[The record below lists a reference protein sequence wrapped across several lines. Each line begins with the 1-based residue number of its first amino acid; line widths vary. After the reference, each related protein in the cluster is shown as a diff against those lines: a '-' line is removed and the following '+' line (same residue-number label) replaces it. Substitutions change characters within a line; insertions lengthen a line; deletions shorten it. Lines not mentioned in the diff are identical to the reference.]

1 MNRRGD
7 HKDPHGDVPVKLGG
21 TALSK
26 FPSAPMHTLGAFF
39 ACSSRGRLAV
49 FNEVKGAQFTALEHE
64 VMAFWR
70 ERDIFKKSTTKP
82 APEGNYVFYEG
93 PPTANGKP
101 GVHHVISRCYKD
113 LFPRFKTMQG
123 FRVGRKGGWDTHG
136 LPVEI
141 AIEKRLG
148 FTKKSDIEAF
158 GVEKFNQLCRE
169 YVFENIQDW
178 NAMTERIG
186 YWLDLGDAYVTYDNS
201 YIESC
206 WWVMKSLWERG
217 LLGEDYKTTWHCPRS
232 NTSLSS
238 HEVAQG
244 YKENVEDPSVHP
256 KFPAEPEGLR
266 ARGLLNT
273 SEMRPVS
280 LLAWTT
286 TPWTL
291 AANTGLAVRGDAD
304 YAVVAAAGRYGGEG
318 RGELYVV
325 LEDLAEKTFGKGA
338 FEVLKTFKGDDL
350 VGLTYKP
357 ILQGRVPADEDVASG
372 WRVVADDAVTLSD
385 GTGVLHVAPAYGDL
399 DLGRRHGLPTLFSVS
414 LLGEVFPEVKL
425 EATPGDGPYTGMFFK
440 DADGPIAADLTA
452 RGLLFRSGT
461 IRHTYPFNWRI
472 MDVPLI
478 NVAKKSWYIRTT
490 KVKDKLLANNQKVN
504 WHPETIKTGRFGK
517 WLENNIDW
525 ALSRER
531 YWGAPLPIW
540 EAGDGERVCVGS
552 VRELETLTGRDL
564 SDLDLHRPYVDEVTF
579 ECDGK
584 TFRRVPYVVDVWF
597 ESGAMPYAQWGYLG
611 DESRAE
617 TREALAHN
625 FPADYICEAVDQ
637 TRGWFYSLHALGTL
651 LTDTGDGE
659 REPGA
664 LSWLEPDTSA
674 FKNVIVLG
682 HILDE
687 NGEKMS
693 KSKGNIVEPWTVLDA
708 VGADALR
715 WYLYASSPPEASK
728 RFSLPLVE
736 ETQRDLFMTLWNSY
750 SFFVL
755 YANLD
760 LPDLTREVP
769 VTQRPE
775 IDRWLVAKTH
785 ALVRDVTTRLEDY
798 DPTGASRL
806 VRDFVVDDLSN
817 WYVRRN
823 RRRFWKAGGDA
834 DKLAAYGTLYET
846 LVTLTKLM
854 APMAPF
860 VSEVIYRNLVLSV
873 TPDAPESVH
882 LAKWPQADAALI
894 NDALLRDMNALVRVV
909 ELGRGARAASKVKTR
924 QPLPEVL
931 VRVRSAEEL
940 AGLKRLEPQLLEELN
955 VKKAIYL
962 DVTADFVAYDVKPNL
977 PLIGKRFGKLIPAL
991 KKAIQEADGR
1001 EIARNVREGRDTVL
1015 MLSGDEHRLEPEAF
1029 LLDAKSPEGYAALEE
1044 RGYLAALNTRLT
1056 PELVREGLARDVIR
1070 LVQNAR
1076 KNAGLEVS
1084 DTIHLSLQVEGDV
1097 LGAAQ
1102 VHLETIKNEVLADTL
1117 SFEPLT
1123 GSLGGAVY
1131 SEQAEVEG
1139 TPLAISLRKAEKPAQ
1154 TV

>member
-1 MNRRGD
+1 M
-7 HKDPHGDVPVKLGG
+7 
-21 TALSK
+21 SK
-26 FPSAPMHTLGAFF
+26 PCERPNANDAWGAF
-39 ACSSRGRLAV
+39 AWPRQRGSAVVKSAV
-49 FNEVKGAQFTALEHE
+49 FREVKGAQFTALEHE
-64 VMAFWR
+64 VIGFWR
-70 ERDIFKKSTTKP
+70 DHDIFRRSVEKN
-82 APEGNYVFYEG
+82 APQGDYVFYEG

-123 FRVGRKGGWDTHG
+123 YRVGRKGGWDTHG

-148 FTKKSDIEAF
+148 FTKKSQIEDY
-158 GVEKFNQLCRE
+158 GIEKFNALCRS

-186 YWLDLGDAYVTYDNS
+186 YWLDTDNAYVTYDNS

-217 LLGEDYKTTWHCPRS
+217 LLSEDYKTTWHCPVS

-244 YKENVEDPSVHP
+244 YKENVEDPSVYP
-256 KFPAEPEGLR
+256 KFSADR
-266 ARGLLNT
+266 TGLLERSLL
-273 SEMRPVS
+273 SETENRPVY
-280 LLAWTT
+280 LMAWTT

-291 AANTGLAVRGDAD
+291 AANTGLAVKGDAT
-304 YAVVAAAGRYGGEG
+304 YALVAAGSHYGEEAKT
-318 RGELYVV
+318 ELYVM
-325 LEDLAEKTFGKGA
+325 LETLAERVFGEGQH
-338 FEVLKTFKGDDL
+338 EVLKTFSGNEL
-350 VGLTYKP
+350 VGLTYSP
-357 ILQGRVPADEDVASG
+357 IMQGRVPVEEDTATG
-372 WRVVADDAVTLSD
+372 WRVVADDSVTLGD

-399 DLGRRHGLPTLFSVS
+399 DLGRRHGLPTIFSVS

-425 EATPGDGPYTGMFFK
+425 ENDSDGDGPYTGQFFK
-440 DADGPIAADLTA
+440 RADAPITQDLTE

-461 IRHTYPFNWRI
+461 IRHTYPFNWRM

-478 NVAKKSWYIRTT
+478 NYAKKSWYIHTT
-490 KVKDKLLANNQKVN
+490 AVKDKLLENNARIN
-504 WHPETIKTGRFGK
+504 WNPETIKTGRFGK

-540 EAGDGERVCVGS
+540 ESDDGERHCVGS
-552 VRELETLTGRDL
+552 VRELSELTGRDL
-564 SDLDLHRPYVDEVTF
+564 TDLDLHRPYVDDVTF
-579 ECDGK
+579 QKGGK
-584 TFRRVPYVVDVWF
+584 TFRRVPYVIDVWF

-611 DESRAE
+611 DESSAE
-617 TREALAHN
+617 TRAKLEHN

-637 TRGWFYSLHALGTL
+637 TRGWFYSLHALATL
-651 LTDTGDGE
+651 LTDSGDDVGA

-693 KSKGNIVEPWTVLDA
+693 KSKGNIVEPQEVLDK

-715 WYLYASSPPEASK
+715 WYLYASSPPETSK
-728 RFSLPLVE
+728 RFSLGLVE
-736 ETQRDLFMTLWNSY
+736 ETQRDLFMTLWNTY

-760 LPDLTREVP
+760 RPDLTREVP
-769 VTQRPE
+769 VSGRPE

-785 ALVRDVTTRLEDY
+785 ALVRDVTERLEDY
-798 DPTGASRL
+798 DPTAASRL
-806 VRDFVVDDLSN
+806 VRDFAVDDLSN

-823 RRRFWKAGGDA
+823 RRRFWKSVTDT
-834 DKLAAYGTLYET
+834 DKLAAYKTLYET
-846 LVTLTKLM
+846 LVTLTQLM

-860 VSEVIYRNLVLSV
+860 VSEAIYRNLVLSV

-882 LAKWPQADAALI
+882 LSKWPEADAALI
-894 NDALLRDMNALVRVV
+894 DDTLLRDMNALVRVV
-909 ELGRGARAASKVKTR
+909 ELGRGARALSKVKTR

-955 VKKAIYL
+955 VKRATYL
-962 DVTADFVAYDVKPNL
+962 DVHADFVAYDVKPNL

-991 KKAIQEADGR
+991 KTAINEIDGR
-1001 EIARNVREGRDTVL
+1001 DIARNVREGRETALVL
-1015 MLSGDEHRLEPEAF
+1015 NGEEHKLEPEAF

-1044 RGYLAALNTRLT
+1044 RGYLAALNTQLT
-1056 PELVREGLARDVIR
+1056 PELLQEGLARDVIR

-1076 KNAGLEVS
+1076 KNAGLSVS
-1084 DTIHLSLQVEGDV
+1084 DAIGLSLETSGELKEAVET
-1097 LGAAQ
+1097 
-1102 VHLETIKNEVLADTL
+1102 HRETIRAEVLADVL
-1117 SFEPLT
+1117 GLEPL
-1123 GSLGGAVY
+1123 SNAAY
-1131 SEQAEVEG
+1131 SEAAEVEG
-1139 TPLAISLRKAEKPAQ
+1139 TPLTISLSKSEKSV
-1154 TV
+1154 TSV

>member
-1 MNRRGD
+1 MM
-7 HKDPHGDVPVKLGG
+7 VKAAAKTMFG
-21 TALSK
+21 
-26 FPSAPMHTLGAFF
+26 
-39 ACSSRGRLAV
+39 
-49 FNEVKGAQFTALEHE
+49 EVKGAEFVGLERE

-70 ERDIFKKSTTKP
+70 EYEIFKKSVAKP
-82 APEGNYVFYEG
+82 APQGNYVFYEG

-123 FRVGRKGGWDTHG
+123 FHVGRKGGWDTHG

-148 FTKKSDIEAF
+148 FTKKSEIEAY
-158 GVEKFNQLCRE
+158 GIERFNALCRE

-178 NAMTERIG
+178 NAVTERIG
-186 YWLDLGDAYVTYDNS
+186 YWLDTDNAYVTYNNS

-206 WWVMKSLWERG
+206 WWLMKSLWERG
-217 LLGEDYKTTWHCPRS
+217 LLSEDYKATWHCPVS

-244 YKENVEDPSVHP
+244 YKENVEDPSVYP
-256 KFPAEPEGLR
+256 KFPADSSKLVKQ
-266 ARGLLNT
+266 GLLAE
-273 SEMRPVS
+273 SETRPVYF
-280 LLAWTT
+280 LAWTT

-291 AANTGLAVRGDAD
+291 AANTGLAVKGDAK
-304 YAVVAAAGRYGGEG
+304 YALVEAGTRYGDEE
-318 RGELYVV
+318 RTELYVM
-325 LEDLAEKTFGKGA
+325 LESLAEQVFGEGN
-338 FEVLKTFKGDDL
+338 FGVLKTFSGEAL
-350 VGLTYKP
+350 VGLTYQP
-357 ILQGRVPADEDVASG
+357 IMHGRVPAEEDVTTG
-372 WRVVADDAVTLSD
+372 WRVVADDSVTLED

-399 DLGRRHGLPTLFSVS
+399 ELGRRHGLPTIFSVS
-414 LLGEVFPEVKL
+414 LTGEVFPEVRL
-425 EATPGDGPYTGMFFK
+425 EDAPGGAGPYTGMFFK
-440 DADGPIAADLTA
+440 AADKPIAADLTE

-461 IRHTYPFNWRI
+461 IRHTYPFNWRM

-478 NVAKKSWYIRTT
+478 NYAKKSWYIHTT
-490 KVKDKLLANNQKVN
+490 AVKDKLLENNARIG
-504 WHPETIKTGRFGK
+504 WHPETIRTGRFGK

-540 EAGDGERVCVGS
+540 EAEDGERYCVGS
-552 VRELETLTGRDL
+552 VRELEVLTGRDL
-564 SDLDLHRPYVDEVTF
+564 SDLDLHRPYVDSVTF
-579 ECDGK
+579 EHNGK
-584 TFRRVPYVVDVWF
+584 LFRRIPDVADVWF

-611 DESRAE
+611 EGGNAE
-617 TREALAHN
+617 AEQALTNN

-651 LTDTGDGE
+651 LTDSGSSK

-664 LSWLEPDTSA
+664 LAWLEADTSA
-674 FKNVIVLG
+674 FKNAIVLG

-693 KSKGNIVEPWTVLDA
+693 KSKGNIVDPWTVLDG

-715 WYLYASSPPEASK
+715 WYLYASSPPETSK

-736 ETQRDLFMTLWNSY
+736 ETQRDLFMTLWNTY

-760 LPDLTREVP
+760 NPDLTQTVAVAE
-769 VTQRPE
+769 RPE

-785 ALVRDVTTRLEDY
+785 ALVRDVTERLEDY
-798 DPTGASRL
+798 DPTAASRL

-823 RRRFWKAGGDA
+823 RRRFWKSGADT

-860 VSEVIYRNLVLSV
+860 VSEAIYRNLVLSV

-882 LAKWPQADAALI
+882 LSQWPEADDALI
-894 NDALLRDMNALVRVV
+894 DDALLRDMNALVRVV

-940 AGLKRLEPQLLEELN
+940 EGLKTLEPQLLEELN
-955 VKKAIYL
+955 VKKATYL

-977 PLIGKRFGKLIPAL
+977 PLVGKRFGKLIPAL
-991 KKAIQEADGR
+991 KKAIGELDGR
-1001 EIARNVREGRDTVL
+1001 DIAKNVREGKETTLTLD
-1015 MLSGDEHRLEPEAF
+1015 GQEYGLEPKAF
-1029 LLDAKSPEGYAALEE
+1029 LLDAKSPEGYTALEE
-1044 RGYLAALNTRLT
+1044 RGYLAALNTQLT
-1056 PELVREGLARDVIR
+1056 PELVQEGLARDVIR

-1084 DTIHLSLQVEGDV
+1084 DTIQLSLQTTGELAEAVKT
-1097 LGAAQ
+1097 
-1102 VHLETIKNEVLADTL
+1102 HLETIQSEVLAAEL
-1117 SFEPLT
+1117 GLEPLRD
-1123 GSLGGAVY
+1123 AAYNDYV
-1131 SEQAEVEG
+1131 EVEG
-1139 TPLAISLRKAEKPAQ
+1139 TPLVISLSKVEKPQPA
-1154 TV
+1154 

>member
-1 MNRRGD
+1 M
-7 HKDPHGDVPVKLGG
+7 
-21 TALSK
+21 
-26 FPSAPMHTLGAFF
+26 FQ
-39 ACSSRGRLAV
+39 
-49 FNEVKGAQFTALEHE
+49 EVKAAQFPALERE

-70 ERDIFKKSTTKP
+70 ERDIFRKSVEKP
-82 APEGNYVFYEG
+82 SPEGNYVFYEG
-93 PPTANGKP
+93 PPTANGQP
-101 GVHHVISRCYKD
+101 GVHHVSSRAYKD

-148 FTKKSDIEAF
+148 FTKKSDIEAY
-158 GVEKFNQLCRE
+158 GIERFNQLCKA
-169 YVFENIQDW
+169 YVFENIRDW

-186 YWLDLGDAYVTYDNS
+186 FWLDLDDAYVTYDNA

-206 WWVMKSLWERG
+206 WWIMKSLWERG
-217 LLGEDYKTTWHCPRS
+217 LLSEDYKTTWHCPRS

-244 YKENVEDPSVHP
+244 YKENVEDPSVYP
-256 KFPAEPEGLR
+256 KFPADPGELR
-266 ARGLLNT
+266 VLGLLDE
-273 SEMRPVS
+273 SETRPVY

-291 AANTGLAVRGDAD
+291 AANTGLAVKGDAE
-304 YAVVAAAGRYGGEG
+304 YALVAAPARYGGEG
-318 RGELYVV
+318 RDELYVV
-325 LEDLAEKTFGKGA
+325 LKSLAEEVFGAGTYDLIKTFA
-338 FEVLKTFKGDDL
+338 GDAL
-350 VGLTYKP
+350 VGLSYAP
-357 ILQGRVPADEDVASG
+357 ILQGRVPADEDTSSG
-372 WRVVADDAVTLSD
+372 WRVVADESVTLED
-385 GTGVLHVAPAYGDL
+385 GTGILHVAPAYGDL
-399 DLGRRHGLPTLFSVS
+399 ELGRRHSLPTLFSVS

-425 EATPGDGPYTGMFFK
+425 GDAPGDGPYTGMFFK
-440 DADGPIAADLTA
+440 DADKPIAADLLE

-461 IRHTYPFNWRI
+461 VRHTYPFNWRN

-478 NVAKKSWYIRTT
+478 NYAKKSWYIHTSTLR
-490 KVKDKLLANNQKVN
+490 DKLLENNKRVN

-540 EAGDGERVCVGS
+540 EADDGERVCVGS
-552 VRELETLTGRDL
+552 VGELEELTGRDL
-564 SDLDLHRPYVDEVTF
+564 SGLELHRPYVDEVSF
-579 ECDGK
+579 EREGK

-611 DESRAE
+611 DRSGET
-617 TREALAHN
+617 TRERLAQN

-637 TRGWFYSLHALGTL
+637 TRGWFYSLHALATL
-651 LTDTGDGE
+651 LTDSGDGE

-664 LSWLEPDTSA
+664 LAWLTEDTSA
-674 FKNVIVLG
+674 FKNAIVLG

-693 KSKGNIVEPWTVLDA
+693 KSKGNIVDPWTVLDA

-736 ETQRDLFMTLWNSY
+736 ETQRDLFMTLWNTY

-760 LPDLTREVP
+760 LPELTQEVA
-769 VTQRPE
+769 VAARPE

-785 ALVRDVTTRLEDY
+785 ALVRDVTERLESY

-806 VRDFVVDDLSN
+806 VRDFVVDELSN

-823 RRRFWKAGGDA
+823 RRRFWKSGTDS
-834 DKLAAYGTLYET
+834 DKLAAYKTLYET
-846 LVTLTKLM
+846 LVTLTQLM

-860 VSEVIYRNLVLSV
+860 VSEAIYRNLVLSV

-882 LAKWPQADAALI
+882 LASWPQADASLI
-894 NDALLRDMNALVRVV
+894 DDALLRDMNALVRVV
-909 ELGRGARAASKVKTR
+909 ELGRGARALSKVKTR

-931 VRVRSAEEL
+931 VRVRSREEL

-955 VKKAIYL
+955 VKRVTYL
-962 DVTADFVAYDVKPNL
+962 DPTADFVAYDVKPNL
-977 PLIGKRFGKLIPAL
+977 PRIGKRFGKLIPAL
-991 KKAIQEADGR
+991 KKAIGETDGR
-1001 EIARNVREGRDTVL
+1001 EVARNVREGRETVL
-1015 MLSGDEHRLEPEAF
+1015 MLDGEEHRLEPEAF

-1044 RGYLAALNTRLT
+1044 RGYLAALNTQLT
-1056 PELVREGLARDVIR
+1056 PRLLQEGLARDAIR

-1084 DTIHLSLQVEGDV
+1084 DTIYLSLEAA
-1097 LGAAQ
+1097 GALAEALKT
-1102 VHLETIKNEVLADTL
+1102 HHATIRSEVLADELT
-1117 SFEPLT
+1117 FEPLREV
-1123 GSLGGAVY
+1123 AY

-1139 TPLAISLRKAEKPAQ
+1139 TPLTISFSKAGKPAQ

>member
-1 MNRRGD
+1 MSNKMVFRE
-7 HKDPHGDVPVKLGG
+7 VEQ
-21 TALSK
+21 AN
-26 FPSAPMHTLGAFF
+26 FP
-39 ACSSRGRLAV
+39 
-49 FNEVKGAQFTALEHE
+49 ALEQG
-64 VMAFWR
+64 VIAFWR
-70 ERDIFKKSTTKP
+70 EREIFKKSVAKP
-82 APEGNYVFYEG
+82 APEGDYVFYEG

-148 FTKKSDIEAF
+148 FTKKSEVEAY
-158 GVEKFNQLCRE
+158 GVEKFNQLCRD

-178 NAMTERIG
+178 NAVTERIG
-186 YWLDLGDAYVTYDNS
+186 YWLDLENAYVTYDNS

-206 WWVMKSLWERG
+206 WWVMKSLWECG

-244 YKENVEDPSVHP
+244 YKENVEDPSVYP
-256 KFPAEPEGLR
+256 KFPADRAGLQG
-266 ARGLLNT
+266 RGLLGENET
-273 SEMRPVS
+273 RPVS

-291 AANTGLAVRGDAD
+291 AANSGLAVKGDAI
-304 YAVVAAAGRYGGEG
+304 YALVSAAGRYGGEG
-318 RGELYVV
+318 RDELYVV
-325 LEDLAEKTFGKGA
+325 LADLAEKVFGEGA
-338 FEVLKTFKGDDL
+338 FEVLRTFPGDAL
-350 VGLTYKP
+350 VGLTYAP
-357 ILQGRVPADEDVASG
+357 ILQGRIPADEDAASG
-372 WRVVADDAVTLSD
+372 WRVVADDSVTLSD
-385 GTGVLHVAPAYGDL
+385 GSGVLHVAPAYGDL
-399 DLGRRHGLPTLFSVS
+399 ELGRRHGLPTLFSVS

-425 EATPGDGPYTGMFFK
+425 EEAPGDGPYTGMFFK
-440 DADGPIAADLTA
+440 DADKPLAADLLA

-461 IRHTYPFNWRI
+461 IRHTYPFNWRM

-490 KVKDKLLANNQKVN
+490 MLKDKLLENNAKVN

-540 EAGDGERVCVGS
+540 EADDGERVCVGS
-552 VRELETLTGRDL
+552 VAELGALTGKDL
-564 SDLDLHRPYVDEVTF
+564 SGLELHRPFVDEVTF
-579 ECDGK
+579 ERDGK
-584 TFRRVPYVVDVWF
+584 TFRRVPHVVDVWF

-611 DESRAE
+611 DRSSQQ
-617 TREALAHN
+617 TRDQLARN

-651 LTDTGDGE
+651 LTDSGDEATG
-659 REPGA
+659 RPPGA
-664 LSWLEPDTSA
+664 LAWVEPDTSA

-736 ETQRDLFMTLWNSY
+736 ETQRDLFMTLWNTY

-760 LPDLTREVP
+760 QPDLTRTPDVAE
-769 VTQRPE
+769 RPE

-785 ALVRDVTTRLEDY
+785 ALVRDVTGRLEGY
-798 DPTGASRL
+798 DPTAASRL
-806 VRDFVVDDLSN
+806 VRDFVVDELSN

-823 RRRFWKAGGDA
+823 RRRFWKSGADA
-834 DKLAAYGTLYET
+834 DKLAAYGTLYEA

-882 LAKWPQADAALI
+882 LASWPEADAALI
-894 NDALLRDMNALVRVV
+894 DDALLRDMNALVRVV

-955 VKKAIYL
+955 VKRATYL

-977 PLIGKRFGKLIPAL
+977 PRVGKRFGKLIPAL
-991 KKAIQEADGR
+991 KKAIGETDGR

-1015 MLSGDEHRLEPEAF
+1015 MLNGEEHRLEPEAF

-1044 RGYLAALNTRLT
+1044 RGYLAALNTQLT

-1084 DTIHLSLQVEGDV
+1084 DFIELSLQTEGDV
-1097 LGAAQ
+1097 LAAAEA
-1102 VHLETIKNEVLADTL
+1102 HRETIKNEVLADILT
-1117 SFEPLT
+1117 FEPP
-1123 GSLGGAVY
+1123 SEAAY

-1139 TPLAISLRKAEKPAQ
+1139 TPLGIGLSKAEKPVQA
-1154 TV
+1154 V